1 MTIARARVLPYGM
14 GLELLKGVRRWIGVL
29 AVGLVALPGVGQA
42 EEAVGVVTTLAG
54 QATRTA
60 SVSPIVPAPL
70 RFKDDIYAADTI
82 RTAERSLVRV
92 LLERKA
98 LLTVRELS
106 VLRITDEATRA
117 TVNLQ
122 SGGIALSV
130 ARLRLRPGEVI
141 EVHTPNAVAA
151 VRGTTIA

>member
-70 RFKDDIYAADTI
+70 RFKDDVFAADTI

-92 LLERKA
+92 LLERP
-98 LLTVRELS
+98 
-106 VLRITDEATRA
+106 LR
-117 TVNLQ
+117 
-122 SGGIALSV
+122 
-130 ARLRLRPGEVI
+130 RPDRVCGEDI
-141 EVHTPNAVAA
+141 
-151 VRGTTIA
+151 